1 MTRDELISVL
11 MQFDNLEVIVN
22 AQFVNY
28 EFNEEEAVIDGD
40 VIVLFAE

>member
-28 EFNEEEAVIDGD
+28 EFNDEEAVVDGD